1 MYVRHPKM
9 MDILV
14 KIMHIIIILCVK
26 TDIDYLKYNGIS
38 LLNAHLLINFD
49 KDAMDGKSLGRKN
62 LSKNTK
68 KQLLKIL
75 WVRHS
80 IYNFDIT

>member
-1 MYVRHPKM
+1 MT
-9 MDILV
+9 DILI
-14 KIMHIIIILCVK
+14 KIMYIIIILCVK
-26 TDIDYLKYNGIS
+26 TDIDYLKCNGILQLS
-38 LLNAHLLINFD
+38 ITFLNAHLLINFD

-68 KQLLKIL
+68 KKLLKIL
-75 WVRHS
+75 WVRHC